1 MRNKNTISLRKRL
14 LACSSFALLSLSAAP
29 ALATDWWMIFG
40 TGDTPNRDLLFADA
54 QSVKAVKE
62 HPGNTLLNVTQVFEN
77 PNAPSYVSYTL
88 ELRCPERQLRVNS
101 ATAYLRAGAT
111 TVLPAPKGWIPVPK
125 SWLERGYDF
134 ACAPDK
140 RKSNAM
146 SPMDLGPLE
155 NAQLVAITQQGLF
168 KQLPGN
174 QPIRIET
181 ARSGTEDVMRDLNFL
196 LGAPEKK

>member
-1 MRNKNTISLRKRL
+1 MRNNTLRLRQRL
-14 LACSSFALLSLSAAP
+14 LACSSFALLSLNAAP

-40 TGDTPNRDLLFADA
+40 TGDTPNRDIFFADA
-54 QSVKAVKE
+54 QSVKPAKE
-62 HPGNTLLNVTQVFEN
+62 HPQNKLLNIMQVFEN
-77 PNAPSYVSYTL
+77 PNSPNYVSYTL

-146 SPMDLGPLE
+146 SSMGLGSLE

-174 QPIRIET
+174 QPIRIEST
-181 ARSGTEDVMRDLNFL
+181 KSSTEDVMRDLNFL

>member
-1 MRNKNTISLRKRL
+1 MRNKNTFSLRKRL

-40 TGDTPNRDLLFADA
+40 TGDTPNRDLFFADA

-62 HPGNTLLNVTQVFEN
+62 QPGNTLLNVMQVFES
-77 PNAPSYVSYTL
+77 PNSPNYVSYTL
-88 ELRCPERQLRVNS
+88 GMRCPERQLRVNS

-111 TVLPAPKGWIPVPK
+111 TVLPAPKRWVPLPK

-146 SPMDLGPLE
+146 MPMGVGSID

-168 KQLPGN
+168 NQLPGN
-174 QPIRIET
+174 QPIRIEATKSST
-181 ARSGTEDVMRDLNFL
+181 ADVMRDLNFL